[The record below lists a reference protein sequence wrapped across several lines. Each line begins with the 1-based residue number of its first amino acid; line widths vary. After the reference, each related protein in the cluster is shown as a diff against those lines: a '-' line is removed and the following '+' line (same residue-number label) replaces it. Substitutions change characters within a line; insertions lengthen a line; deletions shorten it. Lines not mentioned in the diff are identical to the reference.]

1 MFNKNTP
8 PQTLSSFIWYFSKK
22 RLFNITLLAIAALV
36 WALDISFRS
45 YMLKMLL
52 DRIAAF
58 ESTYVLIIPAMGYIF
73 SSFLLNASFRFYDI
87 VRLHTIPVM
96 QADITRTMTEY
107 VQNHSYNFFQNHLS
121 GSIANQIHEMC
132 EGVREIIKIVI
143 DRFFANFIALIIAAM
158 TLSSISPIIS
168 IIIITWSIFFLWIT
182 HYLSSESNELAQ
194 KFSEV
199 NNITMGNIV
208 DSLINNMTVKLFA
221 RNTHELDNIQ
231 KHLNVQAQAD
241 RDLEWCMLK
250 IRAIQGFA
258 VSTLIGTLMCYLLYL
273 RHFNLVT
280 VGDFAL
286 TISIAIAISESI
298 LNLSEDFVT
307 FSESVGQCRQS
318 MELITQ
324 KHDIFDQHDAQ
335 DLKIS
340 KGAICIENITFSHA
354 STMKVFDDLSI
365 EIAGG
370 EKVGIVGFSGG
381 GKSTFVNLITRI
393 FEPQKGRIF
402 IDNQDISLVTQNS
415 LRECIGFVQ
424 QDPILFR
431 RSIKENILYGNPY
444 ALDLEVIEAAKKA
457 CAHDFIINLPQG
469 YDTLLSERGVSLSG
483 GQRQRISLARA
494 FLKNAPILIIDEG
507 TASLDSETESLIHKS
522 LESLMHNKT
531 VLIISHRLS
540 ISSYLDRIL
549 VFDDGRIIQDGNPE
563 VLRNIPGVY
572 AQLRNTQI

>member
-22 RLFNITLLAIAALV
+22 RFLNLTLLAIAALV

-45 YMLKMLL
+45 YMLKILL

-58 ESTYVLIIPAMGYIF
+58 ESTYMLIIPALGYIF
-73 SSFLLNASFRFYDI
+73 SSILLNASFRFYDI
-87 VRLHTIPVM
+87 VRLHTIPLM
-96 QADITRTMTEY
+96 QADITRTMTKY

-121 GSIANQIHEMC
+121 GSVANQIHEMC
-132 EGVREIIKIVI
+132 VGVREIIKIVI
-143 DRFFANFIALIIAAM
+143 DRFFANFVALIIAAM

-168 IIIITWSIFFLWIT
+168 MIIITWSIFFLWIT

-241 RDLEWCMLK
+241 KDLEWCMLK

-258 VSTLIGTLMCYLLYL
+258 VSTLIGTLMCYLLYM
-273 RHFNLVT
+273 RHYNLVT

-307 FSESVGQCRQS
+307 FSESVGQCKQS

-324 KHDIFDQHDAQ
+324 KHDILDHQDAQ
-335 DLKIS
+335 SLKIAT
-340 KGAICIENITFSHA
+340 GAIRIENMTFSHA

-365 EIAGG
+365 EITGG
-370 EKVGIVGFSGG
+370 EKVGIVGFSGS

-402 IDNQDISLVTQNS
+402 IDNQDISLVTQDS

-431 RSIKENILYGNPY
+431 RSIRENILYGNPH
-444 ALDLEVIEAAKKA
+444 ASNIEVIEAAKKA
-457 CAHDFIINLPQG
+457 FAHDFIMNLPEG

-540 ISSYLDRIL
+540 ISTYLDRIL

-563 VLRNIPGVY
+563 ALKNIPGVY